1 MQGETS
7 DSWGK
12 ARHVRRRRFVLLAIA
27 AAGLCLRCGQHSP
40 AQAAPALTRI
50 RTLYVDQMGDG
61 DSAATLRRRI
71 VEHLEKSGKIRLV
84 SRAADAD
91 AVLRGSFN
99 VWSTGTISMSPHAS
113 SARLTTYQGYL
124 SVELLGKSDETL
136 WSYLVTP
143 SRLRT
148 FDIIDDL
155 AGQMAARL
163 LTAVQ
168 SGMTGANSAA
178 PSRYSQVE
186 LHGAGSTLAGP
197 LYMRW
202 FQSSGMHVRYDSV
215 GSEAGIEDLVDGRVD
230 FAASDMPLTAENTPA
245 GLHVLH
251 LPTVVG
257 GVVPIYN
264 LPSLRHTLRLTPQVL
279 ALIYSGTIRKWNDP
293 RIVADN
299 RGSGLPDADISVV
312 HRTDGSGTT
321 YVWTNFL
328 AKASPDWRASTGSGP
343 RVTWPIGE
351 GANGNEGV
359 ADLVQKT
366 PASIGYVEVIYAIQ
380 HQLGYASVRN
390 SAGEFIKAD
399 LASIT
404 AAASAASKG
413 GEDFRYSILDAPGK
427 LAYPIST
434 FTWLLVPERGMSSE
448 KRTATAELLEWA
460 LTSGQ
465 RECSALGYV
474 ALPREVIA
482 RELTAVETW
491 KGAE

>member
-1 MQGETS
+1 M
-7 DSWGK
+7 
-12 ARHVRRRRFVLLAIA
+12 AIA
-27 AAGLCLRCGQHSP
+27 APVLCLSCGHHSS
-40 AQAAPALTRI
+40 AQAAPALNSI
-50 RTLYVDQMGDG
+50 RTLFVDRMGDG
-61 DSAATLRRRI
+61 ESAEALRRRI
-71 VEHLEKSGKIRLV
+71 VEHLKKSERIRLV
-84 SRAADAD
+84 ERAADAD

-99 VWSTGTISMSPHAS
+99 VWPTGTISMSPHTK

-124 SVELLGKSDETL
+124 SVELLGKSGQAL

-148 FDIIDDL
+148 IDIIDDL
-155 AGQMAARL
+155 AGQMVGRL

-168 SGMTGANSAA
+168 SGLTGTSSSA
-178 PSRYSQVE
+178 PSQHSQVE
-186 LHGAGSTLAGP
+186 LHGSGSTLAGP
-197 LYMRW
+197 LYTKW

-215 GSEAGIEDLVDGRVD
+215 GSEAGIEDLAAGKVD
-230 FAASDMPLTAENTPA
+230 FAASDMPLTAESVPA
-245 GLHVLH
+245 GLQVLH

-264 LPSLRHTLRLTPQVL
+264 LPSLRRTLRLTPQIL
-279 ALIYSGTIRKWNDP
+279 ALVYSGTIRKWNDP

-299 RGSGLPDADISVV
+299 RGAGLPDANISVI

-328 AKASPDWRASTGSGP
+328 AQASPEWKASTGSGA
-343 RVTWPIGE
+343 RVTWPVGA

-359 ADLVQKT
+359 ANLVQKT
-366 PASIGYVEVIYAIQ
+366 PGSIGYVEVIYAIQ

-390 SAGEFIKAD
+390 AAGEFIKAD
-399 LASIT
+399 LANIT

-413 GEDFRYSILDAPGK
+413 GEDFRYSILNAPGR

-434 FTWLLVPERGMSSE
+434 YTWLLIPKQGMSPE
-448 KRTATAELLEWA
+448 KRAATAELLEWA

-465 RECSALGYV
+465 RECAALGYA
-474 ALPREVIA
+474 ALPRELTA
-482 RELTAVETW
+482 RELTAVEAW
-491 KGAE
+491 KGAQ